1 MIRDCIFGEYLV
13 DVDDIGIVDKYTS
26 DVVVIKG
33 AMAYSLF
40 MTYPP
45 YRVSDI
51 TLLSYCNRGG
61 DFVI

>member
-1 MIRDCIFGEYLV
+1 MWMN
-13 DVDDIGIVDKYTS
+13 IGIVDKYTS

-33 AMAYSLF
+33 DMAYSLF